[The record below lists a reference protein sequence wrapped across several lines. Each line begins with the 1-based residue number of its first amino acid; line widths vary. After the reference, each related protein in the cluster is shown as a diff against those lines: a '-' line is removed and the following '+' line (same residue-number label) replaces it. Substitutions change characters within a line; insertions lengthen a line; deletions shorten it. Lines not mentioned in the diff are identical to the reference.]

1 MWPLYEVLW
10 MARCVGTV
18 EAPFVVDLCSLIQHC
33 ALESLK
39 EALCMSVW
47 PFSHGH
53 RCIFIIFCIFC
64 YLLVFLFCLFVLPL
78 PCFYTCSFAG
88 SDSQKPVGEL
98 CVCVCVPVCA

>member
-1 MWPLYEVLW
+1 MWCGHCTRYCGWPD
-10 MARCVGTV
+10 AVGRV

-53 RCIFIIFCIFC
+53 KCIFIICLNFT
-64 YLLVFLFCLFVLPL
+64 LL
-78 PCFYTCSFAG
+78 FYTCSFAG
-88 SDSQKPVGEL
+88 SNSQKPVGEL
-98 CVCVCVPVCA
+98 CV